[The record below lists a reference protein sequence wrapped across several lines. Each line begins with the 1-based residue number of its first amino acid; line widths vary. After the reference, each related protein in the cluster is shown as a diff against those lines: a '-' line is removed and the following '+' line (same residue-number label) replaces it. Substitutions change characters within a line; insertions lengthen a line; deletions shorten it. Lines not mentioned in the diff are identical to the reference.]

1 MPVTYEVIGTPVT
14 LGSSS
19 ALVQFAN
26 LPQTYTDIIAV
37 VVGQNTTGTTAMSNQ
52 CSLNGDVTTPGG
64 NYSST
69 TLSAGSTFPT
79 SSRGSGNN
87 GMNIGTFWNT
97 SRSVAIINYMN
108 YSQSNTYKT
117 VITKSFTLGGS
128 GTAFETI
135 VGLWRNTAA
144 ITQINFKQAIG
155 ESGLYDVGTTFTLY
169 GVKAA

>member
-1 MPVTYEVIGTPVT
+1 MAITYEAIATTT
-14 LGSSS
+14 LTTTS
-19 ALVQFAN
+19 ALVSFAS

-37 VVGQNTTGTTAMSNQ
+37 VEGQNSTATTAMSNQ

-69 TLSAGSTFPT
+69 FLTTSGSTPT
-79 SSRGSGNN
+79 SGRGSGNN
-87 GMNIGTFWNT
+87 GMNLGTFAQN
-97 SRSVAIINYMN
+97 SRSVAIVNFIN

-117 VITKSFTLGGS
+117 VFTNAFTLTGPVS
-128 GTAFETI
+128 DRQI
-135 VGLWRNTAA
+135 IIGLWRNTAA

-155 ESGLYDVGTTFTLY
+155 ESGVYDVGTIFTLY

>member
-1 MPVTYEVIGTPVT
+1 MPITYEPIATTT
-14 LGSSS
+14 LSSSS

-37 VVGQNTTGTTAMSNQ
+37 VEGQNTNATTAMSNQ

-69 TLSAGSTFPT
+69 ILSTAGSTPT
-79 SSRGSGNN
+79 SSRGVGNN
-87 GMNIGTFWNT
+87 GLNIGTFARD

-117 VITKSFTLGGS
+117 VITKAFTLTGPV
-128 GTAFETI
+128 TDLQVI
-135 VGLWRNTAA
+135 VALWRNTAA

>member
-1 MPVTYEVIGTPVT
+1 MPITYEVIGTPQT
-14 LGSSS
+14 LTSSS
-19 ALVQFAN
+19 ALVSFAS

-37 VVGQNTTGTTAMSNQ
+37 VVGQNTTLTTAMTDQ
-52 CSLNGDVTTPGG
+52 CSLNGDVGN
-64 NYSST
+64 NYSFTAISWGSST
-69 TLSAGSTFPT
+69 PT
-79 SSRGSGNN
+79 TSRGTSNN
-87 GMNIGTFWNT
+87 GMNLGTFWNT

-117 VITKSFTLGGS
+117 VLTKSFTLGGS
-128 GTAFETI
+128 GTTLETI